1 MPISIESNGRI
12 SFSGLSSGID
22 FKAAVD
28 AIISAR
34 RIPIDSLETRITD
47 NETKIGAYNEL
58 RTLLG
63 TLKDA
68 MNKLRGAVTLGDVD
82 NVFKGKSVFASTSRA
97 DAAIPSQAGNLMGV
111 TVTNAAAIGPHTV
124 EISRIATSHKIAS
137 RNFTSLATDLGTAS
151 GGAAGSISGSFN
163 IGTSTISVLA
173 TDKLTDLR
181 DRINAANT
189 GATATGVTASIVTVS
204 ATQNILVLTKDATA
218 SNITIGT
225 EVGGVLSSLGI
236 SSDGGTTFTNVLQT
250 AQTAQFYAD
259 GILDSSKWQ
268 STLVANPAAAVSTY
282 AGVTAGAHTFNILDA
297 NGAVLKTV
305 NYTDA
310 STLNSLAAAITDV
323 GLGLSATV
331 ISEAGQ
337 SRLQVV
343 RTGAPDNA
351 ISFATDTNNLLAGLT
366 FSKQRLL
373 LERTSNTVTD
383 LFGGTTLTLYGAE
396 LGTTIKLDVDR
407 DLTGVKTAVT
417 TFVDAYNAVRT
428 FVNTQTQTD
437 SVTGT
442 RSDEAGPLFGS
453 RTLAEISDSLTR
465 ILGTD
470 TKGVST
476 SFSVLAQIGVKFVTN
491 NTLSDPLLADT
502 LTVDTT
508 KLDAVLLSNPEDVRK
523 LFSFDFS
530 SSDSRVSLL
539 GFTGRTTYA
548 PGGYTLNL
556 THNGTAL
563 TAADINGVGSS
574 TTFSGNT
581 ITATGATGADGLLLI
596 YTGNTSVAGITIDFT
611 VGAAVQMFFELDNVL
626 NTTTGSIQTEIEGL
640 TDQNTDSEKRVLEM
654 LERLDYQREQLTD
667 RFIAME
673 TSLATMNRI
682 LDNIKQTTD
691 AWSKQNR

>member
-34 RIPIDSLETRITD
+34 RIPIDSLETRID
-47 NETKIGAYNEL
+47 ANQGKIDAYNDL
-58 RTLLG
+58 RALLG

-68 MNKLRGAVTLGDVD
+68 MNKLRGAVTLGDAD
-82 NVFKGKSVFASTSRA
+82 NVFKGKSVFASTSRT
-97 DAAIPSQAGNLMGV
+97 DSAIPSQAGNLLGV

-124 EISRIATSHKIAS
+124 EISRIATSHKIGS
-137 RNFTSLATDLGTAS
+137 RNFTNLTDDLGTAS

-163 IGTSTISVLA
+163 IGSKTISVLA

-181 DRINAANT
+181 DRINAANA

-204 ATQNILVLTKDATA
+204 ASQNILVLSKDATA

-236 SSDGGTTFTNVLQT
+236 STDGGVTFANTLQT

-268 STLVANPAAAVSTY
+268 SKLVVDPATAVSTY
-282 AGVTAGAHTFNILDA
+282 AGVTAGAHSFNILDA

-310 STLNSLAAAITDV
+310 STLNSLAAAITDA

-351 ISFATDTNNLLAGLT
+351 VSFATDTNNLLTGLT

-373 LERTSNTVTD
+373 FERNSNTVTD

-396 LGTTIKLDVDR
+396 LGTAIKLDVDR
-407 DLTGVKTAVT
+407 DLSGVQSAITA
-417 TFVDAYNAVRT
+417 FVDAYNEVRT

-442 RSDEAGPLFGS
+442 RSENAGPLFGS
-453 RTLAEISDSLTR
+453 RTLSAISDSLSR

-476 SFSVLAQIGVKFVTN
+476 SYSVLAQIGVNLVN
-491 NTLSDPLLADT
+491 NSTLSDPLLADT
-502 LTVDTT
+502 LTVDAT
-508 KLDAVLLSNPEDVRK
+508 KLNAVLLSNPEDVRK

-530 SSDSRVSLL
+530 ASDSRVS
-539 GFTGRTTYA
+539 
-548 PGGYTLNL
+548 
-556 THNGTAL
+556 
-563 TAADINGVGSS
+563 
-574 TTFSGNT
+574 
-581 ITATGATGADGLLLI
+581 
-596 YTGNTSVAGITIDFT
+596 
-611 VGAAVQMFFELDNVL
+611 
-626 NTTTGSIQTEIEGL
+626 
-640 TDQNTDSEKRVLEM
+640 
-654 LERLDYQREQLTD
+654 
-667 RFIAME
+667 
-673 TSLATMNRI
+673 
-682 LDNIKQTTD
+682 
-691 AWSKQNR
+691 